1 VTESPSEVIAAR
13 VQGAGDVRARPA
25 RAAAWRFLLQR
36 ATAAVLAL
44 CVVVHLATI
53 IYAVRQGLSAEAIV
67 ARVQSNSAWPAF
79 YAVFVAAAAI
89 HAHRGLRAI
98 ADEWLGLR
106 GRRTDVVL
114 AVFALGLLA
123 GGLYAVESLA
133 R

>member
-1 VTESPSEVIAAR
+1 MTESPSKAITPG
-13 VQGAGDVRARPA
+13 VQDAGEVRARSV

-67 ARVQSNSAWPAF
+67 ARMQSNSAWPAF

-89 HAHRGLRAI
+89 HAPLGLRAI
-98 ADEWLGLR
+98 ADEWLAMR
-106 GRRTDVVL
+106 GRRVDVAL

-123 GGLYAVESLA
+123 GGLYTVQSLA

>member
-1 VTESPSEVIAAR
+1 VTESPSKAITPG
-13 VQGAGDVRARPA
+13 VQDAGDVRARSV

-67 ARVQSNSAWPAF
+67 ARMQSNSAWPAF

-89 HAHRGLRAI
+89 HAPLGLRAI
-98 ADEWLGLR
+98 ADEWLAMR
-106 GRRTDVVL
+106 GRRVDVAL

-123 GGLYAVESLA
+123 GGLYTVQSLA

>member
-1 VTESPSEVIAAR
+1 
-13 VQGAGDVRARPA
+13 
-25 RAAAWRFLLQR
+25 
-36 ATAAVLAL
+36 
-44 CVVVHLATI
+44 VHLATI

-89 HAHRGLRAI
+89 HAPLGLRAI